1 MKKFKY
7 YFRVV
12 TGASFKRFFN
22 VVKEAHKR
30 SGKSSI
36 YCFFDI
42 IYCVFRYKA
51 AYHDYIIFEFWKY
64 NDKQRKTYFTRFKS
78 KDFIM
83 YMNDPSYSHIF
94 DNKNEFNKV
103 FKDYIGR
110 DYVDLESATEDEIKK
125 FFKSNDEIFCKPNSL
140 SCGRGCMKVKTS
152 DFKNFDE
159 FLKFIKEKDFGTIEE
174 VVKNHPDIDKIYP
187 FAANTMRV
195 ITMIDQDGVPH
206 CIYAVFKMG
215 KDGRVVDNYGLH
227 GPINLETGEFM
238 YPAHSGDT
246 TEDKIYYEH
255 PYSHI
260 KLVGMKVPLYKEVID
275 CALKAAKVVPQIRYV
290 GWDIAITP
298 KGPAII
304 EGNNY
309 CAHDFWQ
316 LPGQTP
322 DGIGI
327 IPTIEKYIKD
337 YKFK

>member
-1 MKKFKY
+1 MKKLKY

-22 VVKEAHKR
+22 VVNEAHKR
-30 SGKSSI
+30 SGKSKI

-42 IYCVFRYKA
+42 IYCIFRYKA

-64 NDKQRKTYFTRFKS
+64 NDAQRKTFLTRFKS
-78 KDFIM
+78 KKFIM
-83 YMNDPSYSHIF
+83 YMNDPEYSHIF

-103 FKDYIGR
+103 FKDFIGR
-110 DYVDLESATEDEIKK
+110 DFIDLEDTTKEEVEK
-125 FFKSNDEIFCKPNSL
+125 FFKSHKEIFCKPKDL
-140 SCGRGCMKVKTS
+140 SCGHGCEKVYSKDYK
-152 DFKNFDE
+152 DFEE
-159 FLKFIKEKDFGTIEE
+159 FWKYINKKKFGTIEE
-174 VVKNHPDIDKIYP
+174 VVKNHPEINKLYP
-187 FAANTMRV
+187 FAANTLRV
-195 ITMIDQDGVPH
+195 ITMLDEKGKPH

-215 KDGRVVDNYGLH
+215 KDGRIVDNYGLH
-227 GPINLETGEFM
+227 GPIDLKTGEFM

-246 TEDKIYYEH
+246 TEDKLYTEH

-260 KLVGMKVPLYKEVID
+260 PLIGYKVPMYKETIE
-275 CALKAAKVVPQIRYV
+275 CAKKATLVVPQMRYV

-337 YKFK
+337 YKF